1 EHGTAPGKQA
11 IHEEYA
17 RSVFSRPKTAPS
29 AGQLVAPNLPTPP
42 EEHEVADVDWAIR
55 SRGSSVRKP
64 PPLPIASGPIRSIQ
78 HQTYTL
84 RCSSAAKLRART
96 VRLHGEQLINH
107 PDPTV
112 FGRPPKRSAYSEAAT
127 DSTNLEPNWDGI
139 IACFDSIRSG
149 EVPAKAAMQ
158 AMRKRIQHDNPHV
171 VMHALLVMDAC
182 VKNCGHK

>member
-1 EHGTAPGKQA
+1 MDASALQSVIRRLSDEHGTAPGKQA

-112 FGRPPKRSAYSEAAT
+112 FGRPPKRSAYSGGLYEVLL
-127 DSTNLEPNWDGI
+127 SVRLEMRGKTCCVPCEIVSNCSRSSDL
-139 IACFDSIRSG
+139 IRSF
-149 EVPAKAAMQ
+149 
-158 AMRKRIQHDNPHV
+158 H
-171 VMHALLVMDAC
+171 
-182 VKNCGHK
+182 